1 MTVPKKYIHD
11 RIILLILSINAF
23 LTIAG
28 IISIIFSL
36 GGVNSNSY
44 IVQYRANLGLGAF
57 TSGSV
62 VTFYSFV
69 VFMVLIMVLNTF
81 LSIKVFN
88 VRRGLSVAVL
98 GMATL
103 LILLTISVSRSLLIN
118 AL

>member
-1 MTVPKKYIHD
+1 MTVPKKYLHD
-11 RIILLILSINAF
+11 RIILLLLSINIFVA
-23 LTIAG
+23 IAG
-28 IISIIFSL
+28 VISIIFSL

-62 VTFYSFV
+62 VTFYSFM
-69 VFMVLIMVLNTF
+69 VFMLFIMVFNTL
-81 LSIKVFN
+81 LSIKVFH